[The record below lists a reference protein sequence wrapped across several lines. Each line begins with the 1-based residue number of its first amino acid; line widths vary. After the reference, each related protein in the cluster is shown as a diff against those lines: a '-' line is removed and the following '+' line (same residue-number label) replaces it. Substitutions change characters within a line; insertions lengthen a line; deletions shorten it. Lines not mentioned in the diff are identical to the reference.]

1 MSDTIRILIV
11 GHEALFR
18 RGLGAMLAADSTLS
32 VVGSVATLDEAY
44 TIADEQYPDVALIGT
59 TLPEA
64 PGIQSAAE
72 FHRRFASTAVI
83 VVSSR
88 PTDDEFFAAIR
99 ASASAYCGQDV
110 DEADLIGWITRAA
123 RGEYPIN
130 DQLLDNPAA
139 AARMLEVFRTNLTA
153 EMLPRDAFTPLTA
166 RELEILQK
174 MSEGLTNAEIG
185 QVLGISAQTVKNHVT
200 SILRKLAA
208 NDRTQAVVTAIKN
221 GWLTFD

>member
-1 MSDTIRILIV
+1 MTETIRILIV
-11 GHEALFR
+11 SHEALFR
-18 RGLGAMLAADSTLS
+18 RGLGAMLASDPGLS
-32 VVGSVATLDEAY
+32 VVGSVAGLDEAY
-44 TIADEQYPDVALIGT
+44 SAADTQYPDVALIGT
-59 TLPEA
+59 TIPDA
-64 PGIQSAAE
+64 PGIQAAAD
-72 FHRRFASTAVI
+72 FHRRFASIAVI

-88 PTDDEFFAAIR
+88 PSDDEFFAAIR
-99 ASASAYCGQDV
+99 ASAAAYCGQDV
-110 DEADLIGWITRAA
+110 DETDLIGWIGRAA

-139 AARMLEVFRTNLTA
+139 AARMLEVFRNDLTA
-153 EMLPRDAFTPLTA
+153 ETLPKDAFTPLTA

-185 QVLGISAQTVKNHVT
+185 YALGISAQTVKNHVT

-208 NDRTQAVVTAIKN
+208 NDRTQAVVTALRN